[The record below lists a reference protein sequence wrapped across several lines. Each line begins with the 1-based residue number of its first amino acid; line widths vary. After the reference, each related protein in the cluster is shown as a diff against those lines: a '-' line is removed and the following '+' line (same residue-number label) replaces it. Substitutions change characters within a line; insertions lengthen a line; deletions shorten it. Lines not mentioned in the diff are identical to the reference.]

1 MIISND
7 LVINVE
13 SFLKCTLDCYLL
25 KESRLCCDVLV
36 LTEEEVTELIEAAF
50 CDYIADYGIYIQRV
64 YTKKANKEYL
74 LIINIMALKSVIFI
88 PNNFKKV

>member
-1 MIISND
+1 MIISDD

-36 LTEEEVTELIEAAF
+36 LTEEEVAELIEAAF

-64 YTKKANKEYL
+64 YTKKPKKEYL

-88 PNNFKKV
+88 LNNFKKV

>member
-1 MIISND
+1 MIISDD

-36 LTEEEVTELIEAAF
+36 LTEEEVAELIEAAF

-64 YTKKANKEYL
+64 YPKKSEQGIFIDYKYGTKKAKLQYE
-74 LIINIMALKSVIFI
+74 IIQ
-88 PNNFKKV
+88 